1 MNWLIYQW
9 LELMESHMSM
19 FIVQSGLIRRS
30 LVAFST
36 ATVAE
41 EEEDKDIP
49 TSVLRH
55 SDETETYCVYPQKNK
70 N

>member
-1 MNWLIYQW
+1 
-9 LELMESHMSM
+9 MSM

-41 EEEDKDIP
+41 EEEDIDILYLLFP
-49 TSVLRH
+49 
-55 SDETETYCVYPQKNK
+55 SDSL
-70 N
+70 

>member
-1 MNWLIYQW
+1 
-9 LELMESHMSM
+9 MSM

-41 EEEDKDIP
+41 EEEDKDIV
-49 TSVLRH
+49 TSVLRVC
-55 SDETETYCVYPQKNK
+55 DETEDLLRLSAENQKLR
-70 N
+70 

>member
-1 MNWLIYQW
+1 MYQW

-30 LVAFST
+30 LVALST

-41 EEEDKDIP
+41 EEEDKDILS
-49 TSVLRH
+49 TVLRL
-55 SDETETYCVYPQKNK
+55 SDETETYYVYRQKTK